1 MNDTEKVNILLVD
14 DQPSRLLTYE
24 TILSRLG
31 QNLVQATS
39 GREALQRLMGD
50 DYAAILLDVNM
61 PEMDGF
67 ETAALIHQHPRFE
80 KTPIIFVTGVHVT
93 DLDRLK
99 GYELGAVDYV
109 YIPVVPEILRGKVQ
123 VLVELFAKKRELER
137 LNISLEQAN
146 ADLALAN
153 STLQAEKARELQG
166 LNDTLERAN
175 AHLARMNL
183 KLHDEVAERKRAE
196 TALQVADQRKDEF
209 LAMLAHELRNPLG
222 AIGGAAQLMAHVPAS
237 DPQLAQVRDVLGR
250 QVQHLTRL
258 LDDLLDVSRVR
269 WGRITLRKEPVEVR
283 DIIAR
288 ALESTRSMMDLRGHK
303 VSVEIMRD
311 TAWIDGDIV
320 RLTQILGNLLT
331 NAAKYSSDGAQI
343 SVVAACQ
350 GEASTATR
358 EVVIRVRDHGAGIPP
373 GMLSNIFELFRQV
386 ERRDGGTQDGL
397 GLGLALARGLVEMH
411 GGRIE
416 AYSEGLGLGSEFVLR
431 LPLIAGPPLR
441 NESIVPAPD
450 TTVTPG
456 TRILVADDNTDLA
469 TMVAKLLELS
479 GYNVCVVHTGAAAVD
494 AAGAFKPDVAL
505 IDIGLPD
512 MDGYEVAAR
521 LGNEQ
526 SGSAA
531 TLIAVTGFGSNVDR
545 QRSKRAGFAYH
556 MVKPIDFDQLSRLL
570 IRVRKDSH
578 VAAEQMGGGE

>member
-416 AYSEGLGLGSEFVLR
+416 ANSEGLGLGSEFVLR
-431 LPLIAGPPLR
+431 LPLMAGPPLR
-441 NESIVPAPD
+441 NESVVPAPD

-545 QRSKRAGFAYH
+545 QRSKRAGFAHH